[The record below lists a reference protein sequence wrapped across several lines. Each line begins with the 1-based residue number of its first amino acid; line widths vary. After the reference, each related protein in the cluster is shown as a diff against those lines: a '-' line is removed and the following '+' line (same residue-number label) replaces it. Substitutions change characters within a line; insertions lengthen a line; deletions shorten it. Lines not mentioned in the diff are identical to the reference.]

1 MRTIKEDLEIDKLF
15 ESMVFES
22 VFERHMSM
30 VIDQFKKYAANPS
43 VAIRDFFKKLG
54 FAVDKVDA
62 SRVTVFD
69 YIDRDAEKEIN
80 NALDD
85 KDKVVF
91 GLIRNPANNV
101 IHVAV
106 AYVPKLEGKRNEDP
120 WVYLPTKE
128 GHEFGHWECI
138 RQNPLHDYQ
147 EKAAKNRIKTFKH
160 CCEVW
165 IVDISGSLDISNLQK
180 NRKNAQYGVWENTP
194 EFYAKV
200 AKQNLERYKQMVTKI
215 KMEKGSDFEKMMKDV
230 DETVNKLY
238 KVFNDMHN
246 NMKNGGWGSNSNV
259 SYNATEFN
267 SSVTTMLRC
276 VSDVLNCQRD
286 YEKALKDSE
295 DYKKEHPEYEE
306 KGSSIFSVNWYLDK
320 YREAIEDVNDYRKRA
335 EDSYQRLMKAI
346 KEYKERTGR

>member
-1 MRTIKEDLEIDKLF
+1 MRTIKEEIEFDKLF
-15 ESMVFES
+15 EGMVLES
-22 VFERHMSM
+22 VFERHMSI
-30 VIDQFKKYAANPS
+30 VIDQFKKYANNPS

-54 FAVDKVDA
+54 FAVDKIDA
-62 SRVTVFD
+62 SRVTVID
-69 YIDRDAEKEIN
+69 YVDRDAEKEIN

-101 IHVAV
+101 LHVAA
-106 AYVPKLEGKRNEDP
+106 AYVPKLDGKRNEDP
-120 WVYLPTKE
+120 WLYLPTKE

-138 RQNPLHDYQ
+138 RQNPLYGYQ
-147 EKAAKNRIKTFKH
+147 EKGAKNRIKTFKH

-165 IVDISGSLDISNLQK
+165 IVNIGGSLDISNLQRD
-180 NRKNAQYGVWENTP
+180 RKNAQYGVWENTP

-238 KVFNDMHN
+238 KVLTDMHN
-246 NMKNGGWGSNSNV
+246 NMKNGGWGSSSQV
-259 SYNATEFN
+259 SYYASDFN
-267 SSVTTMLRC
+267 SYVTTMLRS

-286 YEKALKDSE
+286 YENALKDFE
-295 DYKKEHPEYEE
+295 KYKKEHPEYKERDT
-306 KGSSIFSVNWYLDK
+306 SIFSVDWYLKK

-335 EDSYQRLMKAI
+335 EDKYQQLMQAI
-346 KEYKERTGR
+346 KDYKEKTGR